1 MFLFSFVVSSGFQS
15 SFRNTDTCLAEKLKQ
30 FYKPFVMKKLFSA
43 MALFTLLLSC
53 NNAGNDGPVTDSTS
67 INNTPSAIDTTQHP
81 NGITNGSVIS
91 TDTAS
96 MNVENM
102 RTPDQDSAS
111 R

>member
-1 MFLFSFVVSSGFQS
+1 
-15 SFRNTDTCLAEKLKQ
+15 
-30 FYKPFVMKKLFSA
+30 MKKAILQV
-43 MALFTLLLSC
+43 ALIILLLSC
-53 NNAGNDGPVTDSTS
+53 NNAGNEDSVTGDSNAL
-67 INNTPSAIDTTQHP
+67 NNTPSAIDTTQHP

-102 RTPDQDSAS
+102 RTTNPDSAS

>member
-1 MFLFSFVVSSGFQS
+1 
-15 SFRNTDTCLAEKLKQ
+15 
-30 FYKPFVMKKLFSA
+30 

-81 NGITNGSVIS
+81 NGITNGSLIS
-91 TDTAS
+91 TDTAR